1 MTSWKTTYANKV
13 VTAQKAL
20 SRIEKGQTIFVGSGA
35 GEPRVL
41 TDALADNATQFWDV
55 ELIHLTAAETSR
67 LADPAFQNNFRYN
80 TFYVG
85 RGLRDAVAAGT
96 ADYTPMNISEL
107 PGAMAGG
114 VVEIDVALIQVSAPD
129 AFGLCSLGVSVDAT
143 KAAVENA
150 KLVIAQVNENMPVTI
165 GDSMIPVD
173 SIDYLVE
180 GNAQLI
186 ELPPFELDPISLTI
200 GRHISSL
207 IDDGMCLHFDRGP
220 ISAATMRYLDTKRD
234 LGIHTDIL
242 TDDILRLLKSR
253 SVTNR
258 KKRNNKGKTVA
269 TMVLGSKELYETVN
283 ANPFIEILPIDQVS
297 DPFIIAQNDDMVAVQ
312 TIQEIEIT
320 GLARAEKQGISE
332 IRSLPVSTDFINGAS
347 RSKGGFTIL
356 AMPSTTKDGLQSR
369 IVAMSLGGAVAFVR
383 SSVHF
388 VVTEY
393 GFVNLY
399 GRSLRERA
407 IALISIAHPKFRQK
421 LLEEAKRLNYV
432 DKDLSIPSEKGC
444 FYPHHYEFYHTF
456 KDDLKVFFRPAKP
469 TDAKEMQ
476 RMFYRLSPESVRMR
490 YHGTIK
496 TLSRSDAQRLA
507 HVDYSQDMAIV
518 ALVGPR
524 HKQTIIGEARY
535 MYNPSNNM
543 GEFDIVIDEK
553 YQGRGIGTFMGN
565 LLNKIAFSRNLN
577 GVYAEVIAQNGAT
590 IALLNKAWPTAQIL
604 FDGDACTFVLRF
616 PEEDVQKPKDSI
628 VIYSGRFNDYRYGEQ
643 HPFHPDR
650 ARVAL
655 QLMIQQGYL
664 DEPWIRVEEP
674 IPIGKERLIE
684 SHDPSFIEAL
694 QEANSGRWKESFL
707 QFHMGNDDCPVFPGL
722 FDYVL
727 LYTSATITA
736 VDLITNENANVVF
749 NLLGG
754 FHHASRSFASGF
766 CYVNDVL
773 VAIDIFL
780 SKGFRVA
787 YVDIDAHHGNG
798 VQDAYYNDDRVLV
811 ISLHQTGKNIY
822 PWSGFEHEI
831 GEGIGKG
838 FNINIPLPEETDDEA
853 FQMVFDRV
861 VPSALQKF
869 APSVIVAIVGADTHK
884 SDPMA
889 NLNLTNNGMVHA
901 IEKIRDCSRH
911 LLLLAAGGYELQTT
925 TRAWARMWAAANR
938 IDALPDYLLVIGGRF
953 REEAG
958 RQQGDIGDMNYRVSG
973 QLKDEII
980 QELNR
985 IAEFHE
991 TKTLPRIG
999 SCSAKPKPKA
1009 SRVNK

>member
-1 MTSWKTTYANKV
+1 MISWKIAYANKI
-13 VTAQKAL
+13 VTAEEAL
-20 SRIEKGQTIFVGSGA
+20 SHIKKGQTIFVGSGA
-35 GEPRVL
+35 GEPRLL
-41 TDALADNATQFWDV
+41 TDALANQATRFWDI
-55 ELIHLTAAETSR
+55 ELIHLTSAGASR
-67 LADPAFQNNFRYN
+67 LTDPNLGNNFRYN
-80 TFYVG
+80 TFYIG

-107 PGAMAGG
+107 PGAMASGI
-114 VVEIDVALIQVSAPD
+114 VEIDIALIQVSVPD

-150 KLVIAQVNENMPVTI
+150 SLVVAQVNENMPVTI
-165 GDSMIPVD
+165 GDSMIPVEN
-173 SIDYLVE
+173 IDYLVE
-180 GNAQLI
+180 GKAQLI

-253 SVTNR
+253 SVSNR
-258 KKRNNKGKTVA
+258 KKKINKGKTVA
-269 TMVLGSKELYETVN
+269 TMVLGSRELYETVN

-297 DPFIIAQNDDMVAVQ
+297 DPFIIAQNDNMVVVQ
-312 TIQEIEIT
+312 TIQEIEVT
-320 GLARAEKQGISE
+320 GLARAERRGVSD
-332 IRSLPVSTDFINGAS
+332 IRGLPASMDFINGAS

-356 AMPSTTKDGLQSR
+356 AMPSTTRDGQQSR
-369 IVAMSLGGAVAFVR
+369 IVAMSLGGGVAFVR

-407 IALISIAHPKFRQK
+407 IALISIAHPKFRQQ

-432 DKDLSIPSEKGC
+432 DKDLMIPSEKGC
-444 FYPHHYEFYHTF
+444 IYPHHYEFYHTF
-456 KDDLKVFFRPAKP
+456 KDDLRVFFRPAKP

-476 RMFYRLSPESVRMR
+476 RMFYRLSPNSVRMR

-518 ALVGPR
+518 GLVGPR
-524 HKQTIIGEARY
+524 YNQTIIAEARY

-553 YQGRGIGTFMGN
+553 YQGRGIGTFLAN
-565 LLNKIAFSRNLN
+565 HLNKIAFSRNLN

-590 IALLNKAWPTAQIL
+590 IALLNKAWPTAQIF
-604 FDGDACTFVLRF
+604 FDGGSCAFIVRF
-616 PEEDVQKPKDSI
+616 PDEDVRKSKDSI
-628 VIYSGRFNDYRYGEQ
+628 VIYSGRFSDYSYGEE

-655 QLMIQQGYL
+655 QLMKQQGYL

-674 IPIGKERLIE
+674 RMVGKERLIE
-684 SHDPSFIEAL
+684 SHNPKYIEAL
-694 QEANSGRWKESFL
+694 EEANSGEWKERFL
-707 QFHMGNDDCPVFPGL
+707 EFHLGNEDCPVFPGL

-736 VDLITNENANVVF
+736 VDLITNDNANVVF

-754 FHHASRSFASGF
+754 FHHASRSFAAGF

-780 SKGFRVA
+780 SRGFRVA

-798 VQDAYYNDDRVLV
+798 VQDAYYGDDRVLV
-811 ISLHQTGKNIY
+811 ISLHQTGKNLY
-822 PWSGFEHEI
+822 PWSGFETEI
-831 GEGIGKG
+831 GEGIGRG
-838 FNINIPLPEETDDEA
+838 FTVNIPLPDETDDEA
-853 FQMVFDRV
+853 FEMVFDRI
-861 VPSALQKF
+861 VPSALEKF
-869 APSVIVAIVGADTHK
+869 SPSVVIAVVGADMHK

-889 NLNLTNNGMVHA
+889 NLNLTNNGMVYA
-901 IEKIRDCSRH
+901 IKKIRDCSRH
-911 LLLLAAGGYELQTT
+911 LLLLAAGGYDLQAT

-958 RQQGDIGDMNYRVSG
+958 RQHGDIADMNYQVSG
-973 QLKDEII
+973 KKKEEII
-980 QELNR
+980 HELNR

-991 TKTLPRIG
+991 LKTLPRIG
-999 SCSAKPKPKA
+999 SSSINPDVLKHG
-1009 SRVNK
+1009 VQ